1 MDEKKFVEILENNNQ
16 KLIEMMDIKVE
27 NNNQKLI
34 EEMDKRMDSK
44 IKNNNKQLIEEMN
57 RRFDEMEQKRID
69 DNFYFEHTYWDK
81 ISIIF
86 DKLQLME
93 EKHELEKAETEKIQQ
108 KIENNSAKLMSHDF
122 RISKLEQNI
131 NSK

>member
-1 MDEKKFVEILENNNQ
+1 MDEKRFVEILENNNQ
-16 KLIEMMDIKVE
+16 NLIKEMDRRMADKIKDNNKMLIEMMD
-27 NNNQKLI
+27 
-34 EEMDKRMDSK
+34 
-44 IKNNNKQLIEEMN
+44 
-57 RRFDEMEQKRID
+57 RRFNEMEQKRID

-93 EKHELEKAETEKIQQ
+93 EKHELEKAEAEKIQQ
-108 KIENNSAKLMSHDF
+108 KIEHNSAKLMSHDF
-122 RISKLEQNI
+122 RISKLEPNI